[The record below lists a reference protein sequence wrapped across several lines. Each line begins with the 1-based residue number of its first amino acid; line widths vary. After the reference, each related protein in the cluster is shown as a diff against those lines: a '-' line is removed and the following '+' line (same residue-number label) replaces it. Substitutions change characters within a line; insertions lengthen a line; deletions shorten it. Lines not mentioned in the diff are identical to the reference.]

1 MPSNHTLQAAVPS
14 QTPSSKQNVK
24 FDFWKQ
30 AGWFYK
36 KYSKR
41 NKSAPQYIIL
51 SLDKSLYSYFSRYDS
66 FFSRNRK
73 TPNCNGSSFH
83 VYIECLL
90 STALHFQPSRFTQII
105 HFLSIPLK
113 CIFFPL
119 PFLYSWVIVLLI
131 IAYHNCYSVN
141 LQHYLVNKN
150 VIEDREDTQFQ

>member
-1 MPSNHTLQAAVPS
+1 MIKV
-14 QTPSSKQNVK
+14 
-24 FDFWKQ
+24 
-30 AGWFYK
+30 
-36 KYSKR
+36 
-41 NKSAPQYIIL
+41 YILI
-51 SLDKSLYSYFSRYDS
+51 SVGMIV

-73 TPNCNGSSFH
+73 TPNCNGSPFH

-119 PFLYSWVIVLLI
+119 PFLYSWVTVLFI

-141 LQHYLVNKN
+141 LQHYLVNNN
-150 VIEDREDTQFQ
+150 VIEDREDTQFQKLKWFMAHKSIY